1 MSYFFGGQLKL
12 VGGVLSVVFRGL
24 DVMIFFLCLPSHSM
38 ITLLSFPC
46 KVLLDCFLRGVVFNL
61 FFSFPWKL
69 LLP

>member
-46 KVLLDCFLRGVVFNL
+46 KVLLDCFFRGVVFNL